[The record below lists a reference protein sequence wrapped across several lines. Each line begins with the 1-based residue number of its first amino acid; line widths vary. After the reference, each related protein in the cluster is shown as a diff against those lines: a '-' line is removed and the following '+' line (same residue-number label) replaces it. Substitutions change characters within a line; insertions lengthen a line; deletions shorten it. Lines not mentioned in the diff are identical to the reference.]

1 MQMQLIDTRGAV
13 DCYCRWTERAWYE
26 YHPRL
31 GRMSPVN
38 LLFFDFSS
46 LLVGGLSFILSIF
59 LSPPLFNFSSTMPAT
74 VFSRSKRKLCLC
86 LVQREYPF
94 LSVLTFFLFP
104 LSWERMLIVKFIHV
118 LHFYPLYSAFIV
130 YHHSSRYLCL
140 PWAFISEN
148 ENEKEGVWLPAIIL
162 YVLWFAHV

>member
-38 LLFFDFSS
+38 LPFFDFSS

-94 LSVLTFFLFP
+94 LSVLTFFFIPPLLRKDVDCEVHTCAPFLPPIQCVYCVSSQFP
-104 LSWERMLIVKFIHV
+104 L
-118 LHFYPLYSAFIV
+118 PL
-130 YHHSSRYLCL
+130 SSLSIY
-140 PWAFISEN
+140 IGE
-148 ENEKEGVWLPAIIL
+148 
-162 YVLWFAHV
+162 